1 MTRTSAAILA
11 AAIVVGFALAGGL
24 VLLGGD
30 DDETQPR
37 QSGRPA
43 TSERAPEAE
52 SSDVGELPAVE
63 AAARRFLSG
72 YLRVTYGK
80 PGATI
85 DGIDA
90 AAPRLLKSLESSG
103 ARVTP
108 AQAQR
113 TPRIE
118 RVAVIAK
125 GTVTAFATAQIKD
138 SASAPYPLSFHL
150 QKTASGWLVT
160 RIGGA

>member
-1 MTRTSAAILA
+1 VTRTSALIVA
-11 AAIVVGFALAGGL
+11 AAVVVGFALAGGF
-24 VLLGGD
+24 VLIGAD
-30 DDETQPR
+30 DDGQQPP
-37 QSGRPA
+37 QATHPP

-85 DGIDA
+85 DDIDA
-90 AAPRLLKSLESSG
+90 AAPRLLKSLKNSA

-108 AQAQR
+108 AQSQR
-113 TPRIE
+113 TPRVQ
-118 RVAVIAK
+118 RVAVVAD
-125 GTVTAFATAQIKD
+125 GTITALATAQIKD
-138 SASAPYPLSFHL
+138 SPSPAYPLSFHL
-150 QKTASGWLVT
+150 QKTAQGWVVT
-160 RIGGA
+160 RIGGP

>member
-63 AAARRFLSG
+63 AAARRFLAG

-80 PGATI
+80 PGAT
-85 DGIDA
+85 IDA

-138 SASAPYPLSFHL
+138 SASPPYPLSFHL

>member
-1 MTRTSAAILA
+1 MTRTSALIVA
-11 AAIVVGFALAGGL
+11 AALVVGVALAGGF
-24 VLLGGD
+24 VLIGAD
-30 DDETQPR
+30 DDGER
-37 QSGRPA
+37 AAQSTHPP

-52 SSDVGELPAVE
+52 SADVGELPAVE

-85 DGIDA
+85 DDIEA
-90 AAPRLLKSLESSG
+90 AAPRLLKSLKNSA

-113 TPRIE
+113 TPRVQ
-118 RVAVIAK
+118 RVTVIAD
-125 GTVTAFATAQIKD
+125 GTITALATAQIKD
-138 SASAPYPLSFHL
+138 SPSPAYPLSFHL
-150 QKTASGWLVT
+150 QKTAQGWVVT
-160 RIGGA
+160 RIGGP

>member
-1 MTRTSAAILA
+1 MTRTSALIIAGALL
-11 AAIVVGFALAGGL
+11 VGFALAGGL
-24 VLLGGD
+24 ALLGA
-30 DDETQPR
+30 DDEPTRAP
-37 QSGRPA
+37 QSNRPA

-52 SSDVGELPAVE
+52 SDDVGELPAVE

-85 DGIDA
+85 DGIEA
-90 AAPRLLKSLESSG
+90 ASPRLLTSLKTSA

-113 TPRIE
+113 TPHVE

-125 GTVTAFATAQIKD
+125 GAVTAFATAQIKD
-138 SASAPYPLSFHL
+138 SPSPAYPLSFHL
-150 QKTASGWLVT
+150 QKAADGWVVT
-160 RIGGA
+160 RIGGP

>member
-1 MTRTSAAILA
+1 MTRTAALILA
-11 AAIVVGFALAGGL
+11 AALLVGFALAGGL
-24 VLLGGD
+24 VLLGA
-30 DDETQPR
+30 DDEPTQAP
-37 QSGRPA
+37 QAKRPA

-52 SSDVGELPAVE
+52 SSEVGELPAIE

-85 DGIDA
+85 DAIEA
-90 AAPRLLKSLESSG
+90 AAPRLLASLKSSA

-113 TPRIE
+113 TPHVE
-118 RVAVIAK
+118 RVTVI
-125 GTVTAFATAQIKD
+125 GTGAISALATAQIKD
-138 SASAPYPLSFHL
+138 SPSPAYPLSFHL
-150 QKTASGWLVT
+150 QKAAGSWVVT
-160 RIGGA
+160 RIGGP

>member
-1 MTRTSAAILA
+1 MTRTSAAIVA

-24 VLLGGD
+24 VLLGA
-30 DDETQPR
+30 DDEQTQSR
-37 QSGRPA
+37 QSNRPA

-52 SSDVGELPAVE
+52 SSHVGELPAVE

-85 DGIDA
+85 DGIES

-113 TPRIE
+113 TPHIQ

-125 GTVTAFATAQIKD
+125 GTVTALATAQIKD
-138 SASAPYPLSFHL
+138 TSSPPYPLSFHL
-150 QKTASGWLVT
+150 QKTASGWVVT
-160 RIGGA
+160 RIGGP